1 MLSKLMDAYADAV
14 LDLFTLEG
22 DAPFVLW
29 IIGLFFAILPCW
41 FIYFV
46 GKTIDDGIQWINH
59 ETEKN
64 KEF

>member
-1 MLSKLMDAYADAV
+1 MLSKLLDAYADAV
-14 LDLFTLEG
+14 LDLFTIKG

-29 IIGLFFAILPCW
+29 FIGVFLAILPCW
-41 FIYFV
+41 FIYIV

-59 ETEKN
+59 ETKKN